1 MGDDLHPFG
10 RYLLIER
17 LRKGGMAEVYRAV
30 RKGGDGKVVAIK
42 RLLPQLATDPELVSM
57 FLNEAR
63 LVAVLRHRH
72 IAQVLDLGRIDE
84 DYFIALEY
92 VAGQDL
98 RSLFARGQQGAPLP
112 PPLLALV
119 AAQVCDALD
128 FAHRKLDAAGAPMG
142 IVHRDVSPENVLV
155 SYEGEAKLIDF
166 GVAKV
171 ADAAVKT
178 QTGVLKG
185 KFCYMSPEQVLAVA
199 LDRRSDLFSTGVVLW
214 ELATGQRLFLK
225 DSDFATLKAV
235 AHERVV
241 PPGDL
246 NPELPPALERVILRA
261 LARDRQ
267 QRYQWASE
275 MAADLRSYLASAQ
288 PRPTAAMLRAHMQA
302 AFAEE
307 YLRERRQT
315 EGGRPRLAVP
325 PPIASSRR
333 EGPSP
338 VLEIPEMVV
347 PELILSPAPETRRAR
362 APAAAQTPVAADEQ
376 ELAIIPGQL
385 VEEPPSVP
393 TRRWKR
399 RSVCIPV
406 KGRWWLNEQSPAGL
420 SGTVLTL
427 SEGGA
432 MLRTPEPLPA
442 NGLVEL
448 SIPVGF
454 LRTVRVRGRVRWWH
468 RTGHE
473 REAGVE
479 FDEPR
484 RQLAA
489 GG

>member
-246 NPELPPALERVILRA
+246 NPELPPALERSWQVEWKKPGLYSPEGSSHRFVPMMVGHTLGLA
-261 LARDRQ
+261 LA
-267 QRYQWASE
+267 
-275 MAADLRSYLASAQ
+275 
-288 PRPTAAMLRAHMQA
+288 
-302 AFAEE
+302 
-307 YLRERRQT
+307 
-315 EGGRPRLAVP
+315 LAVVP
-325 PPIASSRR
+325 AIRVVVTKVVA
-333 EGPSP
+333 
-338 VLEIPEMVV
+338 VLALLNVDI
-347 PELILSPAPETRRAR
+347 
-362 APAAAQTPVAADEQ
+362 
-376 ELAIIPGQL
+376 
-385 VEEPPSVP
+385 VED
-393 TRRWKR
+393 
-399 RSVCIPV
+399 
-406 KGRWWLNEQSPAGL
+406 
-420 SGTVLTL
+420 
-427 SEGGA
+427 GA
-432 MLRTPEPLPA
+432 KNLR
-442 NGLVEL
+442 
-448 SIPVGF
+448 
-454 LRTVRVRGRVRWWH
+454 VRVAQRLGCPLCH
-468 RTGHE
+468 
-473 REAGVE
+473 
-479 FDEPR
+479 
-484 RQLAA
+484 AA
-489 GG
+489 VGMEHLGNEDGAVQMVGKD